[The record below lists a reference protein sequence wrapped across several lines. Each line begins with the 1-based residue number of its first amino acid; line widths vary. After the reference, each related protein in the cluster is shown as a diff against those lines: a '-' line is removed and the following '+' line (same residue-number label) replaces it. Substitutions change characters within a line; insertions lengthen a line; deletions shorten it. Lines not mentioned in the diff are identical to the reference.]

1 MYVEKD
7 LDSFQM
13 AKATYR
19 DLNLTQI
26 QLLSFV
32 DIDEL
37 LFISKSSI
45 KDSKKSYKIL
55 QLFGF
60 DFSKNGVQYL
70 LDAICIA
77 PKSKY
82 FNLETLSQKLSETG
96 EYTIEASEIQRL
108 IVARVK
114 ERFKLKKS
122 PTIDFIRLVNRLLT
136 KKEEKQD
143 ENRI

>member
-55 QLFGF
+55 QVFGF